1 MSHVFCYFPFS
12 RASCAPLSVCLSV
25 RLSVSLN
32 VCLRHEFG
40 APLILMATWLLLSL
54 HTCSKPHTCNPS
66 THPLFSISTL
76 VLQPLTARQ
85 LLQSVR
91 FIVTQA
97 LWFVVS
103 SYSSCVYSPFTCFF
117 FCLFVFSLVP
127 PLGCLAV
134 HCPVYSS
141 ATQLASSWCPRIPH
155 CSSMLS
161 HIWVFPLLIVKLT
174 ASWRNARF

>member
-97 LWFVVS
+97 LQFVVS

-117 FCLFVFSLVP
+117 CLFVCFFPCSTACLPGCTLPSLQFSHPVSQFLV
-127 PLGCLAV
+127 
-134 HCPVYSS
+134 SQNS
-141 ATQLASSWCPRIPH
+141 
-155 CSSMLS
+155 
-161 HIWVFPLLIVKLT
+161 PLLIHAFPHLGLSF
-174 ASWRNARF
+174 ADC